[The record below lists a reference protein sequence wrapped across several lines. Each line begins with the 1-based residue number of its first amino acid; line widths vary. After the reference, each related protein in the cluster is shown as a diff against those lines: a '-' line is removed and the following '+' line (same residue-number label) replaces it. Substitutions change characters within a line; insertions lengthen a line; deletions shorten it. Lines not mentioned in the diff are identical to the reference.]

1 MANESFGWGRHEG
14 ETNMEQI
21 IIDKKE
27 RALLVGVN
35 LSSDP
40 DFHKSMEEL
49 QNLAEACELEIAGRT
64 EQNLKSVNTAYYIG
78 TGKVK
83 EVSALIDAMEA
94 DVAVFN
100 NELTPIQLRN
110 LEKALECRIL
120 DRTSLIL
127 DIFARRARTKEA
139 ALQVEA
145 ARLQY
150 MLPRLVG
157 MNAAMDRQVGGGGIG
172 TLNRGLGEKKIVLD
186 RRRIEKRITD
196 LKRELDLIEKDR
208 QTQRKKRKESGV
220 PRVALVGYTN
230 AGKSTLMN
238 AMVELSGKPDSKK
251 VLEKDMLFA
260 TLETSVRNIMLPDN
274 KEFLLSD
281 TVGFVSRLPH
291 NLIKAFR
298 TTLQE
303 VMEADLLLH
312 VVDISDPEY
321 ERQIEV
327 TNDTLRQIG
336 AAGIPVIYVYN
347 KADLTDM
354 NIPCV
359 RHDDTSICIS
369 ARERTGIDE
378 LIQMIGRYVFKDYI
392 DCEMLIPYELGAVVS
407 YLKQNATVREMSYEN
422 CGTRLSL
429 ECTVADYMRY
439 RQYVV

>member
-1 MANESFGWGRHEG
+1 
-14 ETNMEQI
+14 MEQI
-21 IIDKKE
+21 IMDKKE

-35 LSSDP
+35 LNNDP

-49 QNLAEACELEIAGRT
+49 KNLAEACELEVAGRT
-64 EQNLKSVNTAYYIG
+64 EQNLKSVNNAYYIG

-83 EVSALIDAMEA
+83 ELAALIDAMEA
-94 DVAVFN
+94 DVAVFD

-110 LEKALECRIL
+110 LERALECRIL

-127 DIFARRARTKEA
+127 DIFAQRAKTKEA
-139 ALQVEA
+139 ALQVET

-172 TLNRGLGEKKIVLD
+172 TLNRGLGEKKLVLD

-208 QTQRKKRKESGV
+208 QTQRKLRKESGL

-238 AMVELSGKPDSKK
+238 AMVELSGKPDLKK

-260 TLETSVRNIMLPDN
+260 TLETSVRSIVLPDN

-281 TVGFVSRLPH
+281 TVGFVGRLPH
-291 NLIKAFR
+291 NLVKAFR

-303 VMEADLLLH
+303 VREADLLLH
-312 VVDISDPEY
+312 VVDISDTEY

-336 AAGIPVIYVYN
+336 AAGIPAIYVYN
-347 KADLTDM
+347 KADMAGID
-354 NIPCV
+354 IPFV
-359 RHDDTSICIS
+359 RNDDKSICIS
-369 ARERTGIDE
+369 AKERTGLKE
-378 LIQMIGRYVFKDYI
+378 LIELISRHVFKDYV
-392 DCEMLIPYELGAVVS
+392 DCVMLIPYELGGVVS
-407 YLKQNATVREMSYEN
+407 YFRQNATVKEILYESS
-422 CGTRLSL
+422 GTRLSL
-429 ECTVADYMRY
+429 ECTEADYKRY

>member
-1 MANESFGWGRHEG
+1 MH
-14 ETNMEQI
+14 MDQI

-27 RALLVGVN
+27 KALLVGVN
-35 LSSDP
+35 LNNDP
-40 DFHKSMEEL
+40 DFRKSMEEL
-49 QNLAEACELEIAGRT
+49 RNLAEACELEIAGQT
-64 EQNLKSVNTAYYIG
+64 EQNLKSANSAYYIG

-83 EVSALIDAMEA
+83 EISGAIAAMEA

-100 NELTPIQLRN
+100 NELTPIQHRN

-127 DIFARRARTKEA
+127 DIFARRAKTREA
-139 ALQVEA
+139 VLQVET

-150 MLPRLVG
+150 MLPRLAG

-172 TLNRGLGEKKIVLD
+172 TLNRGAGEKKIVLD

-196 LKRELDLIEKDR
+196 LKRELELIEKNR
-208 QTQRKKRKESGV
+208 QTQRKKRKDSGL
-220 PRVALVGYTN
+220 PMVALVGYTN

-238 AMVELSGKPDSKK
+238 AMVELSRKPDSKK

-260 TLETSVRNIMLPDN
+260 TLETSVRNIVLPDN

-291 NLIKAFR
+291 NLVKAFR

-303 VMEADLLLH
+303 VREADLLLH
-312 VVDISDPEY
+312 VVDVSDPEY

-336 AAGIPVIYVYN
+336 AEGIPVIYVYN
-347 KADLTDM
+347 KADLTDI
-354 NIPCV
+354 NIPGL
-359 RHDDTSICIS
+359 RHDNESICIS
-369 ARERTGIDE
+369 AREKRGLEE
-378 LIQMIGRYVFKDYI
+378 LIQMIGKHVFKDYI
-392 DCEMLIPYELGAVVS
+392 DCVMLIPYELGGLVS
-407 YLKQNATVREMSYEN
+407 YFRQNANVKEMCYESG
-422 CGTRLSL
+422 GTRMSL
-429 ECTVADYMRY
+429 ECTVADYKRY
-439 RQYVV
+439 KQYVV